1 MRRSRHVLRGVLAA
15 AAIAALAPNF
25 VSAKDCSAEVRARLT
40 RDEVREEV
48 RAMTFMV
55 DVDTREDC
63 AKVYVDFTSTERL
76 FDGEEITTTR
86 RGWRKATG
94 SITYKVDYPFAKD
107 STVVDWKF
115 KVASCVVCGT
125 E

>member
-1 MRRSRHVLRGVLAA
+1 MRPSRHVLRVVLALT
-15 AAIAALAPNF
+15 AIAVLAP
-25 VSAKDCSAEVRARLT
+25 VSPSARECGAEVRARLA
-40 RDEVREEV
+40 RDEIRAEV

-86 RGWRKATG
+86 RGWRKVTT
-94 SITYKVDYPFAKD
+94 STTYKVDYEFARD
-107 STVVDWKF
+107 STITDWKF
-115 KVASCVVCGT
+115 QVARCVVCGT